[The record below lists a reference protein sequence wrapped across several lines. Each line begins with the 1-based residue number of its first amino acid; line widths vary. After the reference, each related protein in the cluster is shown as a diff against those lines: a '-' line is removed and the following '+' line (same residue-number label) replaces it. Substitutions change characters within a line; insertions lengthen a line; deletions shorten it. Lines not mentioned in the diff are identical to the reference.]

1 MLKYPSFDKTWTTL
15 LTCIVIRINYQVPHN
30 EMSLIFQYATS
41 WRRLKILS
49 MSSLNLFEV

>member
-15 LTCIVIRINYQVPHN
+15 LTCIVIRINNQVPHK
-30 EMSLIFQYATS
+30 MSLVFQYGTS
-41 WRRLKILS
+41 SRRLKILS